1 MSLEVGVPRF
11 VGLLHLVADAAG
23 VAQVE
28 VAGLHVVA
36 DVALHGGAV
45 LALQAAEPLAR
56 PQVDHL
62 GHHQV
67 LVAFQQGYI
76 RSPWQVMQYR
86 TFFGMTNILLMFYI
100 YIIGNVEFPINFGKY
115 ILFWVPC
122 LCA

>member
-1 MSLEVGVPRF
+1 MSLEVCVPGF

-56 PQVDHL
+56 PQEDHL

-67 LVAFQQGYI
+67 LVAFQQRYI
-76 RSPWQVMQYR
+76 RSPWQVMQYI
-86 TFFGMTNILLMFYI
+86 TFFLVLIILY
-100 YIIGNVEFPINFGKY
+100 
-115 ILFWVPC
+115 
-122 LCA
+122 

>member
-1 MSLEVGVPRF
+1 MSLEVCVPGF

-45 LALQAAEPLAR
+45 LTLQAAEPLAR
-56 PQVDHL
+56 PQEDHL

-67 LVAFQQGYI
+67 LVAFQQRYI
-76 RSPWQVMQYR
+76 RSPWQVRQYR
-86 TFFGMTNILLMFYI
+86 TFFLGINNIVLMFISILCY
-100 YIIGNVEFPINFGKY
+100 GK
-115 ILFWVPC
+115 C
-122 LCA
+122 